1 MGDPIVYGP
10 AYSTYT
16 RSVRMALAEKSLSYK
31 LVEVDVLK
39 GEGERPEHL
48 RRHPF
53 GKVPAFEHDG
63 FALYETAAINHYIDD
78 VLAGPKLTPVDHM
91 RKARMNQIIGLIDS
105 YLYQPAIHG
114 VFIPRVIGPMMGETA
129 DELKVAEKA
138 ATADKAL
145 GEIERL
151 AGSNTF
157 LAGPSVSL
165 ADVHLAPVI
174 AYYSQTPEGEQALK
188 KHPKLAAW
196 WSRVKDRP
204 SFKSTAP
211 KL

>member
-16 RSVRMALAEKSLSYK
+16 RSVRMALAEKALSYK

-39 GEGERPEHL
+39 GEGEKPEHL

-53 GKVPAFEHDG
+53 GKVPSFEHDG
-63 FALYETAAINHYIDD
+63 FSLYETGAINHYIDD
-78 VLAGPKLTPVDHM
+78 VLPGAKLTPVDHM
-91 RKARMNQIIGLIDS
+91 RKARMNQIMGLIDS

-114 VFIPRVIGPMMGETA
+114 VFIPRVIGPMMGQTA
-129 DELKVAEKA
+129 DELKVAENA
-138 ATADKAL
+138 AAAEKAL
-145 GEIERL
+145 SEIERL
-151 AGSNTF
+151 VGSNIF

-165 ADVHLAPVI
+165 ADVHLAPVV

-188 KHPKLAAW
+188 KLPKLAAW

-204 SFKSTAP
+204 SVKSTAP
-211 KL
+211 KF